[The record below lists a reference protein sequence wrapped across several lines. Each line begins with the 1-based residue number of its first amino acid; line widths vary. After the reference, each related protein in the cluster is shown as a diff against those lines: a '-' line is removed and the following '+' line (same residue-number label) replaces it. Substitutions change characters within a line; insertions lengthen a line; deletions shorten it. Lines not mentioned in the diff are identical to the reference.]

1 MMRDGVTVIRDP
13 DPAAWAGL
21 NPPLAK
27 AKLVAKVRPATKMY
41 FKEDFRIQAGYGS
54 FVSNGQH

>member
-41 FKEDFRIQAGYGS
+41 FKEDFRI
-54 FVSNGQH
+54 

>member
-27 AKLVAKVRPATKMY
+27 AKLVANVRPATKTY
-41 FKEDFRIQAGYGS
+41 FKDDFRIPRDYGT